1 MRNAQWKQANSII
14 FDYLQN
20 ALTEPIVKMIAMFET
35 TKSSGKNCMVTE
47 SSLTVKNAICVGE
60 KVMLLTNK
68 LV

>member
-1 MRNAQWKQANSII
+1 MKNT
-14 FDYLQN
+14 
-20 ALTEPIVKMIAMFET
+20 LTETIVKIIAKFET

-47 SSLTVKNAICVGE
+47 SSLPVKNAMCIGA